1 MWAHGCAH
9 VNHSCNNQFSKGRI
23 WFTRGVATCP
33 LRPMVEN
40 PMFSGLQAHQA
51 RQEAHDAL
59 ARKAYESL
67 REEFVTA
74 LFADPQTTIR
84 TPAYVPASMRA
95 IDAVADWL
103 SNEAGGPLAQLLA
116 LLTTCA
122 EHDAPELRIP
132 AQALVMDMAR
142 AHATYHAQ
150 DLADELEGDA

>member
-1 MWAHGCAH
+1 
-9 VNHSCNNQFSKGRI
+9 
-23 WFTRGVATCP
+23 
-33 LRPMVEN
+33 MVEN
-40 PMFSGLQAHQA
+40 PMFSGLQAHQE

-59 ARKAYESL
+59 ARRAYESL

-74 LFADPQTTIR
+74 LFADPQTTIK
-84 TPAYVPASMRA
+84 TPAFVPAKQRA
-95 IDAVADWL
+95 IDAVIDQL
-103 SNEAGGPLAQLLA
+103 NNEAGGALSRLLG